1 MLIFILMKSQ
11 SSTNPQSKPH
21 HQDDE
26 RATSARSATQ
36 RGPTDKAEYAE
47 EIDLTEDDERAL
59 DAAWAKLRQ
68 EKEHK

>member
-1 MLIFILMKSQ
+1 M
-11 SSTNPQSKPH
+11 
-21 HQDDE
+21 QDDE